1 MGGVVVAQTGVINP
15 HPYTPQY
22 SQADPLVRP
31 MGRNGSVASHHYL
44 ASEAGLEILR
54 KGGNAVDAAVATSAA
69 LGVVEP
75 AMNGAAGNGNMLI
88 WSAKDERAYC
98 LDFSGRAPQGV
109 RDAHPD
115 DVYFS
120 ARAPL
125 VPGNVAGWL
134 AALERFGTMDRATV
148 FAPAIRYAE
157 EGQPVSPTLTY
168 YARRMLTQL
177 QGADSGVARI
187 FAPGGQPP
195 EPGAMLRQPELAET
209 YRTLVRDG
217 ADSFYRGALARRIGA
232 YVQEHD
238 GWLTTDDLASYAAT
252 WEEPLAIDYGDWRVM
267 TPPPP
272 CSGIQILQTLKIL
285 ALYDPSRWTAFSE
298 DYLHT
303 LVEAIKLSRHD
314 RVFEGSTSSR
324 ANESEHFLSD
334 EHIAQLRAKIN
345 PSRAAASEGD
355 WYTSP
360 HTTHFSIGDRDG
372 NLVSSTQ
379 TLGAIF
385 GSGVIVDGTGLILN
399 GLLFLFDADPA
410 SPNRLEPG
418 KKIDDP
424 MSPVIARHPS
434 GRTIAIGSP
443 GGQGIL
449 QTNVQ
454 MFANIVH
461 FGMSPQAA
469 VESPRITSWGRRA
482 FIEKFGADHD
492 PRSLA
497 IEDRLP
503 AEAKAALQARGHEL
517 VSLGEWS
524 HAVGAGA
531 IVLRHANGVLEGG
544 ADPRRDGLA
553 YAF

>member
-1 MGGVVVAQTGVINP
+1 VTVRSSVNL
-15 HPYTPQY
+15 HPYVPQF

-54 KGGNAVDAAVATSAA
+54 EGGNAVDAAVAVSAA

-75 AMNGAAGNGNMLI
+75 AMTGPAGNGNMLI
-88 WSAKDERAYC
+88 FWAPDDRTYG
-98 LDFSGRAPQGV
+98 LDFSGNAPMSVGEAT
-109 RDAHPD
+109 DH
-115 DVYFS
+115 DVFFS
-120 ARAPL
+120 ARAQL
-125 VPGNVAGWL
+125 VPGNLGGWI
-134 AALERFGTMDRATV
+134 AALDRFGTMDRESV
-148 FAPAIRYAE
+148 FAPAIRYAD
-157 EGQPVSPTLTY
+157 EGFPASPTLTY
-168 YARRMLTQL
+168 YIRRMLTQM

-187 FAPGGQPP
+187 FAPGGRAF
-195 EPGAMLRQPELAET
+195 EPGEIVRQPELAST
-209 YRTLVRDG
+209 YRAIVRGG
-217 ADSFYRGALARRIGA
+217 ADVFYKGEIAQRIGRFVRA
-232 YVQEHD
+232 HD
-238 GWLTTDDLASYAAT
+238 GWLTTDDLRSYAPA
-252 WEEPLAIDYGDWRVM
+252 WEEPLAVDHRGWRVM

-272 CSGIQILQTLKIL
+272 CSGIQLLQTLKIL
-285 ALYDPSRWTAFSE
+285 EGYDLDHWDPFSP
-298 DYLHT
+298 DYIHT

-314 RVFEGSTSSR
+314 RVFGGSTSSR
-324 ANESEHFLSD
+324 ADESAYFLSD
-334 EHIAQLRAKIN
+334 EHIAALRRTIDPAH
-345 PSRAAASEGD
+345 AAPSEGD
-355 WYTSP
+355 WYSSP
-360 HTTHFSIGDRDG
+360 HTTHFSVGDRAG

-385 GSGVIVDGTGLILN
+385 GSGMVVDETGINLN
-399 GLLFLFDADPA
+399 GLLFLFDADPR
-410 SPNRLEPG
+410 SPNRMEPG

-424 MSPVIARHPS
+424 MSPIIARHPS
-434 GRTIAIGSP
+434 GRTLAIGSP

-469 VESPRITSWGRRA
+469 VEAPRITSWGRRS
-482 FIEKFGADHD
+482 FIDKFGGDYD

-503 AEAKAALQARGHEL
+503 RALKEELVRRGHKLE
-517 VSLGEWS
+517 SLGDWS

-531 IVLRHANGVLEGG
+531 IVLRHENGVLEGG

>member
-1 MGGVVVAQTGVINP
+1 MREDVVTQTEVINP

-22 SQADPLVRP
+22 SHADPLVRP
-31 MGRNGSVASHHYL
+31 MGRNGCVASHHYL
-44 ASEAGLEILR
+44 ASEAGLEMLR
-54 KGGNAVDAAVATSAA
+54 KGGNAVDAAVAVSAA

-75 AMNGAAGNGNMLI
+75 AMNGAAGVGNMLI

-98 LDFSGRAPQGV
+98 LDFSGHAPEGV
-109 RDAHPD
+109 GDAGRD

-125 VPGNVAGWL
+125 VPGNLSGWL
-134 AALERFGTMDRATV
+134 TALERFGTMDRETV

-157 EGQPVSPTLTY
+157 EGQPVSPTLSY
-168 YARRMLTQL
+168 YIGRMLTQL

-187 FAPGGQPP
+187 FAPGGHGY
-195 EPGAMLRQPELAET
+195 EPGEMVRQPELAET
-209 YRTLVRDG
+209 YRLLVRDG
-217 ADSFYRGALARRIGA
+217 ADAFYRGDLARRIGA
-232 YVQEHD
+232 YVRAND
-238 GWLTTDDLASYAAT
+238 GWLTTGDLASYSAT
-252 WEEPLAIDYGDWRVM
+252 WEEPLAISYGEWRVM

-272 CSGIQILQTLKIL
+272 CSGIQILQTLRL
-285 ALYDPSRWTAFSE
+285 LESYDLDRWSSFDP

-303 LVEAIKLSRHD
+303 MLEAVKLARHD
-314 RVFEGSTSSR
+314 RVFGGSTSTHAR
-324 ANESEHFLSD
+324 ETEYFLSD
-334 EHIAQLRAKIN
+334 KRIAELRAKID
-345 PSRAAASEGD
+345 PGRAAASEGD
-355 WYTSP
+355 WYSSP
-360 HTTHFSIGDRDG
+360 HTTHFSVGDRDG
-372 NLVSSTQ
+372 NVVSSTQ

-399 GLLFLFDADPA
+399 GMLFLFDADPN
-410 SPNRLEPG
+410 SPNRMEPG

-424 MSPVIARHPS
+424 MAPVIARHPS
-434 GRTIAIGSP
+434 GRTLAVGSP

-454 MFANIVH
+454 MFANLVH
-461 FGMSPQAA
+461 FGLSPQAA
-469 VESPRITSWGRRA
+469 VEAPRIHSWGRRS
-482 FIEKFGADHD
+482 FIDKFGGDYD
-492 PRSLA
+492 PRSVA

-503 AEAKAALQARGHEL
+503 QAAKDELTRRGHAL

-531 IVLRHANGVLEGG
+531 IVERHENGVLEGG

>member
-1 MGGVVVAQTGVINP
+1 
-15 HPYTPQY
+15 
-22 SQADPLVRP
+22 

-44 ASEAGLEILR
+44 ASQAGLEILR
-54 KGGNAVDAAVATSAA
+54 QGGNAVDAAVATSVA
-69 LGVVEP
+69 LAVVEP
-75 AMNGAAGNGNMLI
+75 AMNGVGGNGNMLI
-88 WSAKDERAYC
+88 WVAKDERAYS

-109 RDAHPD
+109 RDAHAE

-148 FAPAIRYAE
+148 FAPAIRFAD
-157 EGQPVSPTLTY
+157 EGQPVSPTLSY
-168 YARRMLTQL
+168 YVRRMLTQL

-187 FAPGGQPP
+187 FAPRGKPP
-195 EPGAMLRQPELAET
+195 EPGEMLRQPELAET
-209 YRTLVRDG
+209 LHALARDG
-217 ADSFYRGALARRIGA
+217 ADSFYKGVLARRIGA
-232 YVQEHD
+232 YVQAQD

-252 WEEPLAIDYGDWRVM
+252 WEQPLAIDYGEWRVM

-272 CSGIQILQTLKIL
+272 CSGIQILQTLRIL
-285 ALYDPSRWTAFSE
+285 ALHDPSRWTAFSE

-303 LVEAIKLSRHD
+303 LVEAIKLARHD
-314 RVFEGSTSSR
+314 RVFEGSTSTR
-324 ANESEHFLSD
+324 AHESAYFLS
-334 EHIAQLRAKIN
+334 EAHIRELRAQID
-345 PSRAAASEGD
+345 PSHAAASEGD
-355 WYTSP
+355 WYSSP
-360 HTTHFSIGDRDG
+360 HTTHLSVGDRDG

-385 GSGVIVDGTGLILN
+385 GSGVIVDGTGVILN
-399 GLLFLFDADPA
+399 GLLFLFDADPG
-410 SPNRLEPG
+410 SPNRMEPG

-434 GRTIAIGSP
+434 GRTLAIGSP

-454 MFANIVH
+454 MFANLVH

-469 VESPRITSWGRRA
+469 VESPRITSWGRRC
-482 FIEKFGADHD
+482 FIDKFGGDYD

-497 IEDRLP
+497 IEERLP
-503 AEAKAALQARGHEL
+503 ADTKVALERRGHVL
-517 VSLGEWS
+517 VPLGEWS

-531 IVLRHANGVLEGG
+531 IVERHANGVLEGG

-553 YAF
+553 AAF

>member
-1 MGGVVVAQTGVINP
+1 MTQTEVINP

-22 SQADPLVRP
+22 SHADPLIRP

-54 KGGNAVDAAVATSAA
+54 KGGNAIDAAVAVSAA

-88 WSAKDERAYC
+88 WNAAEERTYC
-98 LDFSGRAPQGV
+98 LDFSGHAPAGV
-109 RDAHPD
+109 GDAGRD

-125 VPGNVAGWL
+125 VPGNLSGWL
-134 AALERFGTMDRATV
+134 TALERFGTMDRETV

-157 EGQPVSPTLTY
+157 EGQPVSPTLSY
-168 YARRMLTQL
+168 YIGRMLTQL
-177 QGADSGVARI
+177 QGAESGVARI
-187 FAPGGQPP
+187 FAPGGRPF
-195 EPGAMLRQPELAET
+195 EPGEIVRQPELAQT
-209 YRTLVRDG
+209 YRMLVRDG
-217 ADSFYRGALARRIGA
+217 ADSFYRGELARQIGA
-232 YVQEHD
+232 YVRAHD
-238 GWLTTDDLASYAAT
+238 GWLTTDDLDSYAAT
-252 WEEPLAIDYGDWRVM
+252 WEEPLAISYGDWRVM

-272 CSGIQILQTLKIL
+272 CSGIQILQTLKLL
-285 ALYDPSRWTAFSE
+285 ATYDPDRWSSFDP
-298 DYLHT
+298 DYVHI
-303 LVEAIKLSRHD
+303 LVEAIKLARDD
-314 RVFEGSTSSR
+314 RVYGGSTSTR
-324 ANESEHFLSD
+324 ARETEYFLSD
-334 EHIAQLRAKIN
+334 DHIADLRAKID
-345 PSRAAASEGD
+345 PARAAASEGD
-355 WYTSP
+355 WYSSP
-360 HTTHFSIGDRDG
+360 HTTHLSVGDRDG

-385 GSGVIVDGTGLILN
+385 GSGVVVDGTGLILN
-399 GLLFLFDADPA
+399 GLLFLFDADPN
-410 SPNRLEPG
+410 SPNRLAPG

-424 MSPVIARHPS
+424 MSPVIARHSS
-434 GRTIAIGSP
+434 GRTLAIGSP

-454 MFANIVH
+454 MFANLVH
-461 FGMSPQAA
+461 FGLSPQAA
-469 VESPRITSWGRRA
+469 VEAPRITSWGRRC
-482 FIEKFGADHD
+482 FIDKFGGDYD

-503 AEAKAALQARGHEL
+503 EASQVELARRGHVL
-517 VSLGEWS
+517 VPLGEWS

-531 IVLRHANGVLEGG
+531 IVERHENGVLEGG

>member
-1 MGGVVVAQTGVINP
+1 MAPATVINP

-22 SQADPLVRP
+22 SQANPLVRP

-54 KGGNAVDAAVATSAA
+54 KGGNAIDAAVAISAA

-75 AMNGAAGNGNMLI
+75 AMNGAAGTGNMLI

-98 LDFSGRAPQGV
+98 LDFSGRAPQQLGEA
-109 RDAHPD
+109 RRD

-120 ARAPL
+120 ARAAL
-125 VPGNVAGWL
+125 VPGNVSGWL
-134 AALERFGTMDRATV
+134 TALERFGTMDRETV

-157 EGQPVSPTLTY
+157 EGQPVSPTLSY
-168 YARRMLTQL
+168 YVGRMLTQL

-187 FAPGGQPP
+187 FAPGGRPP
-195 EPGAMLRQPELAET
+195 DAGTMLRQPELANT

-217 ADSFYRGALARRIGA
+217 ADAFYRGALAQRLAAFVGA
-232 YVQEHD
+232 ND
-238 GWLTTDDLASYAAT
+238 GWLAEADLASYCAK
-252 WEEPLAIDYGDWRVM
+252 WEEPLAISYGDWRVM

-272 CSGIQILQTLKIL
+272 CSGIQILQTLRIL
-285 ALYDPSRWTAFSE
+285 SGYDLSRWDAFSDE
-298 DYLHT
+298 YLHT
-303 LVEAIKLSRHD
+303 LVEAIKLCRHD
-314 RVFEGSTSSR
+314 RVFEGSTSTR
-324 ANESEHFLSD
+324 AGEADYFLSD
-334 EHIAQLRAKIN
+334 AHIAELRARID
-345 PSRAAASEGD
+345 PARAAASEGD
-355 WYTSP
+355 WYSSP
-360 HTTHFSIGDRDG
+360 NTTHFSVGDRDG

-385 GSGVIVDGTGLILN
+385 GSGVVVDGTGLILN
-399 GLLFLFDADPA
+399 GLLFLFDADPR

-418 KKIDDP
+418 KKFDDP
-424 MSPVIARHPS
+424 MSPVIARHSS
-434 GRTIAIGSP
+434 GRTIALGSP

-454 MFANIVH
+454 LFANVVH

-469 VESPRITSWGRRA
+469 VQSPRITSWGRRC
-482 FIEKFGADHD
+482 FIDKFGGDYD

-497 IEDRLP
+497 IEDTLP
-503 AEAKAALQARGHEL
+503 RAAQDALTRRGHVL
-517 VSLGEWS
+517 VPLGDWS

-531 IVLRHANGVLEGG
+531 IVERHANGVLEGG